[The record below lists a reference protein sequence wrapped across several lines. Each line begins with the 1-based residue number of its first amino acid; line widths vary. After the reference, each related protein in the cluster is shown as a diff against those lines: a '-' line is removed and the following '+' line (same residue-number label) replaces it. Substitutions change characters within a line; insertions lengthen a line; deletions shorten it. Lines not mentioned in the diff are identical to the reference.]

1 MQSAFTVGDTAVYP
15 VHGITKVVGLE
26 QRDIAGTAIP
36 VYILEVVD
44 NGSKIMVPTAKAQA
58 VGLRDVVSLQ
68 EIDEVLSLLR
78 THDVVRNDQ
87 SWNRRKREYTDK
99 LKTGSIFEIAEVTR
113 DLSLLGASK
122 QLSFSERRMLDT
134 AKNLLVQ
141 EMALAKGISTDEV
154 SAEIDSIFGLDAA

>member
-1 MQSAFTVGDTAVYP
+1 MQTAFAVGDTAVYP

-26 QRDIAGTAIP
+26 QRTIAGSAIP
-36 VYILEVVD
+36 VYILEVVE

-58 VGLRDVVSLQ
+58 VGLRDLISGKEV
-68 EIDEVLSLLR
+68 EEVLSLLR
-78 THDVVRNDQ
+78 THHVVRNDQ

-99 LKTGSIFEIAEVTR
+99 LKTGSIFEIAEVMR
-113 DLSLLGASK
+113 DLSLLSANK

-141 EMALAKGISTDEV
+141 EMALARGISAAEV
-154 SAEIDSIFGLDAA
+154 TEEIDSIFAKDAA